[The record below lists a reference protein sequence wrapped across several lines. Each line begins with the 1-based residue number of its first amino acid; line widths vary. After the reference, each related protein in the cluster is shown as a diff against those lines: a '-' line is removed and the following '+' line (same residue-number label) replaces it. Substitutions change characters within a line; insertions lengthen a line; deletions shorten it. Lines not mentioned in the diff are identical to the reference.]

1 MIHRHVQSNSA
12 CQTEQLKTQ
21 VQDSHTPEYLK
32 KNLIFIKQLLGQ
44 NVDAS
49 FKNAGCWREYNKL
62 LDMLQWKRIL
72 TSNSFC
78 VPSEEA
84 IMFMLGYML

>member
-1 MIHRHVQSNSA
+1 M
-12 CQTEQLKTQ
+12 
-21 VQDSHTPEYLK
+21 
-32 KNLIFIKQLLGQ
+32 GQ

-49 FKNAGCWREYNKL
+49 FKNAGCWREYKL

>member
-32 KNLIFIKQLLGQ
+32 KKILFLLNLTIGSKCRCKF
-44 NVDAS
+44 
-49 FKNAGCWREYNKL
+49 
-62 LDMLQWKRIL
+62 
-72 TSNSFC
+72 
-78 VPSEEA
+78 
-84 IMFMLGYML
+84 